1 MILHKMLFLHLPYT
15 DVDDFD
21 ALQADILRYPG
32 YVLLPSRSSRSHRND
47 AASVGRTRDGGWMRE
62 HTGGVPS

>member
-32 YVLLPSRSSRSHRND
+32 YV
-47 AASVGRTRDGGWMRE
+47 
-62 HTGGVPS
+62 